1 MTVTTTARSAETSEA
16 VVFDPTQGVRELA
29 APVAERDPTA
39 GAPNGMLDDPTSPGR
54 THARTTAGPVSHAPS
69 PYSDHKP
76 LGHVA
81 GHAIGEHLPRLRRD
95 RSLGRVVGHA
105 VGEALPRLRPDRP
118 VGHVV
123 GYAPGDAPE
132 PTRSLRP
139 VGHVVGRSTS
149 LSTRGIAG

>member
-1 MTVTTTARSAETSEA
+1 MTVTTTAHSAETPEA

-29 APVAERDPTA
+29 TPVAERDP
-39 GAPNGMLDDPTSPGR
+39 
-54 THARTTAGPVSHAPS
+54 APS
-69 PYSDHKP
+69 PFHDHKP

-81 GHAIGEHLPRLRRD
+81 GHAIGEDLPRLRCD
-95 RSLGRVVGHA
+95 RPLGRVVGHA
-105 VGEALPRLRPDRP
+105 VGEALPRLRRDRP

-149 LSTRGIAG
+149 LSTPGCV